1 MSKYY
6 NATPTNYAEA
16 DEILGSPAVNRLGK
30 ELKIA
35 HNTTIRRVDSDTI
48 AIRLHDTDVI
58 TFHDGLPSGHGSG
71 WIGWTVVNSGG
82 WQTVTTKERINRYLP
97 EGWRLHQ
104 KDFVWYLSNSTGVNG
119 LSDREFVDGLELLK
133 FEQTTL
139 PDGTIARVP
148 DGVPPIYVARKS

>member
-6 NATPTNYAEA
+6 NAKPTNYAEA
-16 DEILGSPAVNRLGK
+16 DEILGSRFAGKLFAYGK

-48 AIRLHDTDVI
+48 AIRLHNTDVV

-71 WIGWTVVNSGG
+71 WIGWTVLNSGG

-97 EGWRLHQ
+97 EGW
-104 KDFVWYLSNSTGVNG
+104 KLSQHDWNWTISWPDDGKYERDEYI
-119 LSDREFVDGLELLK
+119 LDFVDGLK
-133 FEQTTL
+133 IHHFTT
-139 PDGTIARVP
+139 GSS
-148 DGVPPIYVARKS
+148 PIKPTVAS

>member
-6 NATPTNYAEA
+6 NAKPTNYAEA
-16 DEILGSPAVNRLGK
+16 NEILGSRR

-48 AIRLHDTDVI
+48 AIRLHYTDVV

-71 WIGWTVVNSGG
+71 WIGWTVLNSGG

-97 EGWRLHQ
+97 EGW
-104 KDFVWYLSNSTGVNG
+104 KLSQHDWEWTVSWPDEG
-119 LSDREFVDGLELLK
+119 LRCGKYANFVDGFK
-133 FEQTTL
+133 IHHFTT
-139 PDGTIARVP
+139 GSS
-148 DGVPPIYVARKS
+148 PIKPIVAG